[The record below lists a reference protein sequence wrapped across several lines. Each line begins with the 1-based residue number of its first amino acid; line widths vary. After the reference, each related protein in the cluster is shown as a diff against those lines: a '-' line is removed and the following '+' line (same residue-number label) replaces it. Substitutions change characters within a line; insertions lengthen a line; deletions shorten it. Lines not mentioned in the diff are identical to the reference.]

1 MFASALPSM
10 PMPCCASSREI
21 AASDRGSRVSWGATS
36 STGRRDTRWR
46 HPTRA
51 ASRVDP
57 FADPVVPRDPDVR
70 LPDLDWT
77 AEVPVTEGKF
87 AGYTLL
93 VSAFTDEEV
102 EAVADLLLGSGM
114 AGFPLERS
122 TLLVYLRGAVPA
134 FPDGTYLIGRLRA
147 PRRGPAEALAND
159 GAARASGTEEEP
171 GRDADADAS
180 ELWGP
185 RSSWSEE
192 KSSAHGPV
200 VATVGVSFSEATRRK
215 FSSLAP
221 PSDAAYLSDLTVFE
235 AERGNGL
242 GIAMLAAAERFAVD
256 MRAPAMYLHVATKK
270 PGVVRLYKNQGY
282 AVRAVD
288 PGLFGWRGRLLMR
301 KPMA

>member
-1 MFASALPSM
+1 MYASVFPST
-10 PMPCCASSREI
+10 PMPSCASSRDL
-21 AASDRGSRVSWGATS
+21 AASVRGSRVSRGATS

-46 HPTRA
+46 HPARA
-51 ASRVDP
+51 AFRVDP
-57 FADPVVPRDPDVR
+57 FADPAVPRDPDAR

-77 AEVPVTEGKF
+77 VEVPVTEGKF

-93 VSAFTDEEV
+93 ANAFTDEEV
-102 EAVADLLLGSGM
+102 EAVADLLLNSGM
-114 AGFPLERS
+114 AGFPLERR

-134 FPDGTYLIGRLRA
+134 FPNGTYLIGRLRA
-147 PRRGPAEALAND
+147 PRSGPREGGGD
-159 GAARASGTEEEP
+159 GAFPAGEGSKDFNDAASF
-171 GRDADADAS
+171 AS
-180 ELWGP
+180 P

-192 KSSAHGPV
+192 KASAHGPV

-256 MRAPAMYLHVATKK
+256 MRSPAMYLHVATKK
-270 PGVVRLYKNQGY
+270 PGVVRLYKSQGY
-282 AVRAVD
+282 GVRAVD

>member
-1 MFASALPSM
+1 MYASVFPST
-10 PMPCCASSREI
+10 PMPSCASSRE
-21 AASDRGSRVSWGATS
+21 SVRGSRVSRGATS
-36 STGRRDTRWR
+36 SSGRRDTRWR

-57 FADPVVPRDPDVR
+57 FADPVVPRDPDAR

-93 VSAFTDEEV
+93 ASAFTGEEV

-114 AGFPLERS
+114 AGFPLERR

-134 FPDGTYLIGRLRA
+134 FPHGTYLVGRLRA
-147 PRRGPAEALAND
+147 PRA
-159 GAARASGTEEEP
+159 GTIE
-171 GRDADADAS
+171 GRSLPDAS
-180 ELWGP
+180 STLDDASLSSP

-200 VATVGVSFSEATRRK
+200 VATVGVSFTEATRRK

-256 MRAPAMYLHVATKK
+256 MRAPSMYLHVATKK
-270 PGVVRLYKNQGY
+270 PGVVKLYKSQGY
-282 AVRAVD
+282 AIRAVD
-288 PGLFGWRGRLLMR
+288 PGIFGWRGRLLMR

>member
-1 MFASALPSM
+1 MYASVFPST
-10 PMPCCASSREI
+10 PMPSCATSRDL
-21 AASDRGSRVSWGATS
+21 AASVRGSRVSRGATS

-46 HPTRA
+46 HPARA
-51 ASRVDP
+51 AFRVDP
-57 FADPVVPRDPDVR
+57 FADPAVPRARTDAR

-77 AEVPVTEGKF
+77 VEVPVTEGKF

-93 VSAFTDEEV
+93 ANAFTDEEV
-102 EAVADLLLGSGM
+102 EAVADLLLNSGM
-114 AGFPLERS
+114 SRVSAGAALRCS
-122 TLLVYLRGAVPA
+122 CTCGRGARVPERHVPHQA
-134 FPDGTYLIGRLRA
+134 PTRA
-147 PRRGPAEALAND
+147 AL
-159 GAARASGTEEEP
+159 GAARRRGDGAFPAGEGSKDEQDGASFAPAVVLER
-171 GRDADADAS
+171 GRRA
-180 ELWGP
+180 
-185 RSSWSEE
+185 
-192 KSSAHGPV
+192 SAHGPV

>member
-1 MFASALPSM
+1 
-10 PMPCCASSREI
+10 
-21 AASDRGSRVSWGATS
+21 
-36 STGRRDTRWR
+36 
-46 HPTRA
+46 
-51 ASRVDP
+51 VDP
-57 FADPVVPRDPDVR
+57 FADPVVPRDLDAR

-93 VSAFTDEEV
+93 ASAFTGEEV

-114 AGFPLERS
+114 AGFPLERR

-134 FPDGTYLIGRLRA
+134 FPHGTYLVGRLRA
-147 PRRGPAEALAND
+147 PRAGTIEGRSEDAASTLDAASLA
-159 GAARASGTEEEP
+159 S
-171 GRDADADAS
+171 
-180 ELWGP
+180 P

-200 VATVGVSFSEATRRK
+200 VATVGVSFTEATRRK

-235 AERGNGL
+235 TERGNGL

-256 MRAPAMYLHVATKK
+256 MRAPSMYLHVATKK
-270 PGVVRLYKNQGY
+270 PGVVKLYKSQGY
-282 AVRAVD
+282 AIRAVD
-288 PGLFGWRGRLLMR
+288 PGIFGWRGRLLMR

>member
-1 MFASALPSM
+1 MFASALPST
-10 PMPCCASSREI
+10 PMPACASSRDL
-21 AASDRGSRVSWGATS
+21 AASVRGSRVSRGATS
-36 STGRRDTRWR
+36 SSGRRDTRWR

-57 FADPVVPRDPDVR
+57 FADPVVPRDPDAR

-93 VSAFTDEEV
+93 ASAFTGEEV

-114 AGFPLERS
+114 AGFPLERR

-134 FPDGTYLIGRLRA
+134 FPHGTYLVGRLRA
-147 PRRGPAEALAND
+147 PRA
-159 GAARASGTEEEP
+159 GTIE
-171 GRDADADAS
+171 GRSLPDAS
-180 ELWGP
+180 LTLDDASLASP

-200 VATVGVSFSEATRRK
+200 VATVGVSFTEATRRK
-215 FSSLAP
+215 FSSLKP

-235 AERGNGL
+235 QERGNGL
-242 GIAMLAAAERFAVD
+242 GIAMLAAAEAFAVD
-256 MRAPAMYLHVATKK
+256 MKSPSMYLHVATKK
-270 PGVVRLYKNQGY
+270 PGVVKLYKSQGY
-282 AVRAVD
+282 AIRAVD
-288 PGLFGWRGRLLMR
+288 PGIFGWRGRLLMR

>member
-1 MFASALPSM
+1 MFASALPST
-10 PMPCCASSREI
+10 PMPACASSRDL
-21 AASDRGSRVSWGATS
+21 AASVRGSRVSRGATS
-36 STGRRDTRWR
+36 SSGRRDTRWR

-57 FADPVVPRDPDVR
+57 FADPVVPRDPDAR

-93 VSAFTDEEV
+93 ASAFTGEEV

-114 AGFPLERS
+114 AGFPLERR

-134 FPDGTYLIGRLRA
+134 FPHGTYLVGRLRA
-147 PRRGPAEALAND
+147 PRASLPLDAAALAH
-159 GAARASGTEEEP
+159 
-171 GRDADADAS
+171 
-180 ELWGP
+180 P

-200 VATVGVSFSEATRRK
+200 VATVGVSFTEATRRK
-215 FSSLAP
+215 FSSLKP

-235 AERGNGL
+235 QERGNGL
-242 GIAMLAAAERFAVD
+242 GIAMLAAAEAFAVD
-256 MRAPAMYLHVATKK
+256 MKSPSMYLHVATKK
-270 PGVVRLYKNQGY
+270 PGVVKLYKSQGY
-282 AVRAVD
+282 AIRAVD
-288 PGLFGWRGRLLMR
+288 PGIFGWRGRLLMR